1 MRYRLVIS
9 QGYAGG
15 LHIHGIYKEYTRYI
29 QRIYM
34 HITYISTHPISKS
47 AFSIYMVYTLYIQLL
62 YLNMHLIWHVYRF
75 VFRVSWHSSPSRA
88 AVSWHRGQ
96 RYSQIQGSFASM
108 QFGEVP
114 LQWICLSYTMYM
126 FSISNVY
133 TCISYVYVNDR
144 TGILRVYTPYSIS
157 CIENRSFLCFA

>member
-1 MRYRLVIS
+1 
-9 QGYAGG
+9 
-15 LHIHGIYKEYTRYI
+15 
-29 QRIYM
+29 M
-34 HITYISTHPISKS
+34 HTHTNYKS
-47 AFSIYMVYTLYIQLL
+47 AFSIYMVYTLYIQSL
-62 YLNMHLIWHVYRF
+62 YLNMHLIWHVHRF

-96 RYSQIQGSFASM
+96 RYSQIQGSFASV

-157 CIENRSFLCFA
+157 CIENRSFLCFAWLGAMMLMIYYVYVAYMLRIYYTYTD